1 MSKQCNTGAL
11 RMPLLLT
18 IKEEKV
24 GVKCHCSQDCR
35 HIENKKKRA
44 MKTQSILCL
53 TAVLFATLTNGQL
66 HSSSKR
72 SDEGA
77 NKKWLAKKK
86 KTTPVFWSF
95 SAGTCSESESN
106 HVLYRK
112 RQQQRSKLTLIQQD
126 CVGDLTLFY
135 CIFCSPLGNDSN
147 QRCATREQLGQSK
160 RGSYSKLRLKFAP
173 KMIISGI
180 SSESLAGIFE

>member
-86 KTTPVFWSF
+86 RLHQF
-95 SAGTCSESESN
+95 SEAFQQGLAAKVKATMFGTE
-106 HVLYRK
+106 K
-112 RQQQRSKLTLIQQD
+112 
-126 CVGDLTLFY
+126 
-135 CIFCSPLGNDSN
+135 DSN
-147 QRCATREQLGQSK
+147 EAN
-160 RGSYSKLRLKFAP
+160 
-173 KMIISGI
+173 
-180 SSESLAGIFE
+180 

>member
-86 KTTPVFWSF
+86 RLHQF

-106 HVLYRK
+106 HVLYSKKTAATKQTNSNTTRLCWRSYSFLLHFLLTARQ
-112 RQQQRSKLTLIQQD
+112 RQQPALR
-126 CVGDLTLFY
+126 Y
-135 CIFCSPLGNDSN
+135 A
-147 QRCATREQLGQSK
+147 RATRSIKTRFL
-160 RGSYSKLRLKFAP
+160 
-173 KMIISGI
+173 
-180 SSESLAGIFE
+180 

>member
-77 NKKWLAKKK
+77 NKKWLAKKRDYTSFLKLFSRDLQRKWKQPCLVQK
-86 KTTPVFWSF
+86 KTATKQTNSNTTRLCWRSYSF
-95 SAGTCSESESN
+95 LLHFLLTA
-106 HVLYRK
+106 RQ
-112 RQQQRSKLTLIQQD
+112 RQQPALR
-126 CVGDLTLFY
+126 Y
-135 CIFCSPLGNDSN
+135 A
-147 QRCATREQLGQSK
+147 RATRSIKTRFL
-160 RGSYSKLRLKFAP
+160 
-173 KMIISGI
+173 
-180 SSESLAGIFE
+180 